1 MQEKAKYEKPVLA
14 ELNEAELQDIN
25 GGVGFV
31 VVVGAA
37 VAAVVAAV
45 VYTTAAGVT
54 LAAAAAAYSPV
65 YYPKQLFDKVTA
77 TYKYFMCGSHF

>member
-1 MQEKAKYEKPVLA
+1 MKEKTKYEKPVLA

-37 VAAVVAAV
+37 VAALVAAV

-54 LAAAAAAYSPV
+54 LAAGGAIYTPV
-65 YYPKQLFDKVTA
+65 YYPK
-77 TYKYFMCGSHF
+77 